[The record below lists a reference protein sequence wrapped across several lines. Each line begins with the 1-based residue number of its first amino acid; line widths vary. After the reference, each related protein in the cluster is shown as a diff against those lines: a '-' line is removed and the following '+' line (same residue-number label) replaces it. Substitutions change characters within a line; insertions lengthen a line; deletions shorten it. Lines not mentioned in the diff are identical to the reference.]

1 MSWLA
6 HWPGLPLGG
15 YCNRFVISYNYEMKK
30 KKSTS
35 LIGQLEAVKALANDK
50 RLLILHYLKDPKAH
64 FPPQV
69 DGDLVEDGVCAD
81 FIRDKLGI
89 SAATATQH
97 LKVLSHAGLIRGK
110 RVKQWVF
117 YKRCEDV
124 IDVVRNELS
133 EGL

>member
-1 MSWLA
+1 
-6 HWPGLPLGG
+6 
-15 YCNRFVISYNYEMKK
+15 MKS

-35 LIGQLEAVKALANDK
+35 LVGQIDAIKALANEK
-50 RLLILHYLKDPKAH
+50 RLLILHYLKYPKDH

-81 FIRDKLGI
+81 FIRGKLGI

-97 LKVLSHAGLIRGK
+97 LKMLSHAGLIRGK

-124 IDVVRNELS
+124 IATVRNELGS
-133 EGL
+133 L

>member
-1 MSWLA
+1 
-6 HWPGLPLGG
+6 
-15 YCNRFVISYNYEMKK
+15 MKK
-30 KKSTS
+30 KKLTS
-35 LIGQLEAVKALANDK
+35 LVGQLGAVKALANDK
-50 RLLILHYLKDPKAH
+50 RLLILHYLKDPVAH
-64 FPPQV
+64 FPSQV

>member
-1 MSWLA
+1 
-6 HWPGLPLGG
+6 
-15 YCNRFVISYNYEMKK
+15 MKK
-30 KKSTS
+30 RKNATS
-35 LIGQLEAVKALANDK
+35 LAEQLGALKALANEK
-50 RLLILHYLKDPKAH
+50 RLLILHYLKDPVAH

-117 YKRCEDV
+117 YKRCEDA
-124 IDVVRNELS
+124 IDVVRNELV